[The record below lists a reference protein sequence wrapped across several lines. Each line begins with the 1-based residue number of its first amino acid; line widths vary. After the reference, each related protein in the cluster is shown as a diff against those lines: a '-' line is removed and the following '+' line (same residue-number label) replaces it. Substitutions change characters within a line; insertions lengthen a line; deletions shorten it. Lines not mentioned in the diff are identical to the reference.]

1 MNGHLDL
8 YGVYVPTLLLL
19 LLVAYALKSLLRAL
33 LARLGF
39 YRWVWHPPLFNL
51 ALYVLVLGLLFT
63 LAPGIRS

>member
-19 LLVAYALKSLLRAL
+19 LLAAYAVKSLLRAL
-33 LARLGF
+33 LARLGV

-51 ALYVLVLGLLFT
+51 ALYVLVLGALFT